1 MSNFA
6 ATSSLAPSLKRIGVT
21 HMGGERILTSRYCN
35 LSIVHKLQFFFSSC
49 CSSGMHSKQTEPLEE

>member
-21 HMGGERILTSRYCN
+21 HGGGERILTSRYCN
-35 LSIVHKLQFFFSSC
+35 LSIVHKLQFFSSC
-49 CSSGMHSKQTEPLEE
+49 SSEMHSKQTEPLEE